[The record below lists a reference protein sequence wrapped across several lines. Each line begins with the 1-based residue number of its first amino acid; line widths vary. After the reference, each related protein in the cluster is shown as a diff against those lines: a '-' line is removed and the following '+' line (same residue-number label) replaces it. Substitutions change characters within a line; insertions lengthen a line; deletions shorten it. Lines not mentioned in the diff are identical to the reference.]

1 MQNGSRFKFKI
12 LVFLIINSLTVLNL
26 KTAAAEPDAAS
37 FDSSLVDC
45 LVPADVKKLTDD
57 QIMLLAAKRLATE
70 SKSDNKGASGDSSS
84 TAKNTKFSEKL
95 NLIKLRTAIGTLTV
109 EDQRYLAAKRAEAEL
124 KAIDIRTTQAQED
137 WAHTKKCVR
146 YVATAA
152 CITAIAVAGVY
163 YSVPRTV
170 KLDFGEFKMNVGLNQ
185 ALGLK

>member
-26 KTAAAEPDAAS
+26 KTAAAPDVTS
-37 FDSSLVDC
+37 SDSLVDC
-45 LVPADVKKLTDD
+45 LVPADVNKLTND

-70 SKSDNKGASGDSSS
+70 SKGDNKGASGDSSS
-84 TAKNTKFSEKL
+84 TARNTKFSEKL
-95 NLIKLRTAIGTLTV
+95 NFIKLRTAIGTLTV